1 MHLGLSMRRPRD
13 ELQGEERS
21 LHFGRDDRKHLR
33 AVRGRRRP
41 RPENAH
47 DENGVVVATRVTW
60 WSLCWEEFFE
70 GSFV

>member
-33 AVRGRRRP
+33 AVRGS
-41 RPENAH
+41 AH
-47 DENGVVVATRVTW
+47 DRKMPTTRTASSW
-60 WSLCWEEFFE
+60 LP
-70 GSFV
+70 G